1 MNETETASPD
11 QVREWQEQGYRQG
24 QESNRGEIDEFAA
37 RLAEKYGDLT
47 DRQLLLLV
55 IGWQL
60 NANNQIAGLVEHG
73 RKLME
78 NPMIASMMGALD

>member
-1 MNETETASPD
+1 MSETA
-11 QVREWQEQGYRQG
+11 VAAEAYQG
-24 QESNRGEIDEFAA
+24 QAQEEARREIAEFGQ
-37 RLAEKYGDLT
+37 RLQEKYGDLT
-47 DRQLLLLV
+47 DRELLLLV
-55 IGWQL
+55 IGWQT